1 MTNELSKLYITN
13 ADIAEKDIA
22 SLRDAPNRGHT
33 YGTNNLSASD
43 LKARFDSLPKLLIE
57 RFNAL
62 LDKIKDGSLSE
73 ELKVDAE
80 GTLAELNTKVDALL
94 AGGGIASEI
103 YDGAVV
109 VEGAESGDSANLITF
124 TIDSITYEGV
134 EGMTWGEWISS
145 SYNTVGLR
153 LEGVQVHSANGWVG
167 LDIELP
173 TTANMQIEDDR
184 ITDSVAYKS
193 YSRTIPVP

>member
-1 MTNELSKLYITN
+1 MTNEFSKLYITN

-43 LKARFDSLPKLLIE
+43 LKARFDELPKLIIK

-62 LDKIKDGSLSE
+62 LDMIKDGSLSE

-80 GTLAELNTKVDALL
+80 GTLAELKAKVDALL
-94 AGGGIASEI
+94 EGGGVARET

-109 VEGAESGDSANLITF
+109 VEDAES
-124 TIDSITYEGV
+124 
-134 EGMTWGEWISS
+134 
-145 SYNTVGLR
+145 
-153 LEGVQVHSANGWVG
+153 
-167 LDIELP
+167 
-173 TTANMQIEDDR
+173 
-184 ITDSVAYKS
+184 
-193 YSRTIPVP
+193 